1 MVIYPRESIQATGED
16 RDDDKVEEIWIT
28 ALSNAGYSRTV
39 GMFDSTTRSRGKSTI
54 ELLQQVS
61 AEILSMRWHHD
72 SLL

>member
-28 ALSNAGYSRTV
+28 ALSNAGYSRIV